1 MKPYT
6 SRWRSSNG
14 HKLFITENAWWPK
27 PPARISRDDRLYW
40 CEVAND
46 SRPPRVIQCLERK
59 TLGLWLKPQKS
70 VASTKQLDEIV
81 PAIQREKEYVDYRL
95 KNGEITEEE
104 AEEELHLR
112 QSKLYGE
119 AAAVLK
125 LLWDLRENQ
134 TSNKNCLTLTKEV
147 LVLARTY
154 NDPPTIYWWAYK
166 NNIPD

>member
-1 MKPYT
+1 M
-6 SRWRSSNG
+6 
-14 HKLFITENAWWPK
+14 
-27 PPARISRDDRLYW
+27 
-40 CEVAND
+40 
-46 SRPPRVIQCLERK
+46 
-59 TLGLWLKPQKS
+59 
-70 VASTKQLDEIV
+70 ASTKQLDEIV